1 MNKNV
6 SMLAK
11 LYDSTSSD
19 LLAALASERFTLNDP
34 RIVDKVKLLG
44 EIAKTLSLVYQ
55 IESMRAKSNN
65 KDANIILPDEQI
77 VEDPAIK
84 RAQKAQP
91 QFKPNNTTTDLSGFR
106 SPGGWVP

>member
-1 MNKNV
+1 MT
-6 SMLAK
+6 
-11 LYDSTSSD
+11 DSAGD
-19 LLAALASERFTLNDP
+19 LLNALNSEKFTLNNA
-34 RIVDKVKLLG
+34 RIVEKIKALG

-55 IESMRAKSNN
+55 IESMRAKAVN
-65 KDANIILPDEQI
+65 KDANLLLPEEQL

-91 QFKPNNTTTDLSGFR
+91 QFKPGSPNDLTGFR